1 MDTLLES
8 LLKAIA
14 YALNAAMHSV
24 RVGTSLQW
32 PLAIATVTAP
42 PTSSSG
48 FGRPSVEIIY
58 SYRLDGEL
66 YTGIHEEVF
75 LLARSVAEYLERFGE
90 GRNIVVRV
98 KPDNPEVSIV
108 CEGDQGALIQS
119 QREQLTS

>member
-1 MDTLLES
+1 MDTLLEY

-14 YALNAAMHSV
+14 YALNATMHSV
-24 RVGTSLQW
+24 RVGASLQW

-48 FGRPSVEIIY
+48 FGCPSVEIIY

-66 YTGIHEEVF
+66 YTGIHEEPF
-75 LLARSVAEYLERFGE
+75 LLARSVSEYLERFGE